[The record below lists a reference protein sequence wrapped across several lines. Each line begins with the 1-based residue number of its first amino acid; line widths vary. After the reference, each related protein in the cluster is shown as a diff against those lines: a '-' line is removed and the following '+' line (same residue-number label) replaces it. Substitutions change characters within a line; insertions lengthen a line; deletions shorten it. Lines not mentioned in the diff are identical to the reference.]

1 MIESRYQWIL
11 DIDCNTYITER
22 LDQLGPLLGHDT
34 PYPYAF
40 GRLSVN
46 FRQAQEA
53 IRQLQAELERCQAEI
68 ANTNMKAAHGCYDFF
83 CPECDARNE
92 TK

>member
-11 DIDCNTYITER
+11 DIDYDAYITER
-22 LDQLGPLLGHDT
+22 LDQLGPLAGHDT
-34 PYPYAF
+34 PYAYAF

-46 FRQAQEA
+46 FAQAHEA
-53 IRQLQAELERCQAEI
+53 IRQLQSEI
-68 ANTNMKAAHGCYDFF
+68 ANTNMIASQGYYYFF

-92 TK
+92 SK

>member
-1 MIESRYQWIL
+1 MSESRYQWIL
-11 DIDCNTYITER
+11 DIDCKAYITER
-22 LDQLGPLLGHDT
+22 LDQLGPLVGQDT

-46 FRQAQEA
+46 FAQAQEA
-53 IRQLQAELERCQAEI
+53 IRQLQAEI
-68 ANTNMKAAHGCYDFF
+68 AKTNMKAAHGCYDFF

-92 TK
+92 SK

>member
-1 MIESRYQWIL
+1 MSESRYQWIL
-11 DIDCNTYITER
+11 DIDCEAYITER
-22 LDQLGPLLGHDT
+22 LDQLGPLAGHDT
-34 PYPYAF
+34 PYAYAF
-40 GRLSVN
+40 GRLSIN
-46 FRQAQEA
+46 FTQAQEA

-83 CPECDARNE
+83 CPECDARYE

>member
-1 MIESRYQWIL
+1 MSESRYQWIL
-11 DIDCNTYITER
+11 DIDCEAYITER
-22 LDQLGPLLGHDT
+22 LDQWRTAGHGT

-40 GRLSVN
+40 GRLSIN
-46 FRQAQEA
+46 FTQAQEA
-53 IRQLQAELERCQAEI
+53 IRQLQGELDRCQAEI

-92 TK
+92 SK

>member
-1 MIESRYQWIL
+1 MSESRYQWIL
-11 DIDCNTYITER
+11 DIDYDAYITER
-22 LDQLGPLLGHDT
+22 LEQLGPLAGHDT
-34 PYPYAF
+34 PYAYAF
-40 GRLSVN
+40 GRLSIN
-46 FRQAQEA
+46 FTQAQEA

-92 TK
+92 SK

>member
-1 MIESRYQWIL
+1 MSESRYQWIL

-22 LDQLGPLLGHDT
+22 LDQLVGHDT

-46 FRQAQEA
+46 FAQAQEA
-53 IRQLQAELERCQAEI
+53 IRQLQSEI

-92 TK
+92 SK